1 MRRGMTGTSRTT
13 RLAFGFAAVVVLVA
27 LCLQLSNWL
36 RVGVVNWPIAVNMLG
51 LLVLM
56 TTGAV
61 DPPAGPFRLGLTVI
75 ALALILPSSFLLVWR

>member
-1 MRRGMTGTSRTT
+1 MTGTSHTT
-13 RLAFGFAAVVVLVA
+13 RLAFGFAAVVIVA
-27 LCLQLSNWL
+27 ALGLHVSNWL
-36 RVGVVNWPIAVNMLG
+36 RVGLINWPIAMNMLG